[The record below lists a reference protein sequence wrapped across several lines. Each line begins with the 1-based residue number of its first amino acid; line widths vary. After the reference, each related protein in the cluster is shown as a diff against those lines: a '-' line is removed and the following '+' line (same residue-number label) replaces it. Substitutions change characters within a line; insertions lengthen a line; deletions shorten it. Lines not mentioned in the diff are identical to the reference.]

1 MNTLISYYEMLQEN
15 HSLDKKLAKIAGKA
29 IYDSVMQPS
38 RYDSNVMKECEDL
51 LKMGADPNFIDS
63 NANRVLSSSDK
74 YQTLTQRAIS
84 HNHLELLQLFIK
96 YGGDI
101 HALDLQDA
109 NAMYIALVAFRDS
122 IKMLEFL
129 INNGVDVNG
138 GSVLMNPLKK
148 AISIDKSTSS
158 NYGVFLLMNGADPFK
173 AAFTSEEQFMDYIQE
188 KSIHDVDALNI
199 SDDLK
204 RRIKTAR
211 RSKKMFG
218 I

>member
-1 MNTLISYYEMLQEN
+1 MLQEN
-15 HSLDKKLAKIAGKA
+15 HSLDIKLAKIVGRA
-29 IYDSVMQPS
+29 IYDSVMWPS
-38 RYDSNVMKECEDL
+38 RYNSNVMKQCEDL

-63 NANRVLSSSDK
+63 YTARVLSTTDQ
-74 YQTLTQRAIS
+74 YHTLTQRAIKYRRFD
-84 HNHLELLQLFIK
+84 LLQLFMK

-101 HALDLQDA
+101 HALDFQYA
-109 NAMYIALVAFRDS
+109 NALYIALVPYESSDS